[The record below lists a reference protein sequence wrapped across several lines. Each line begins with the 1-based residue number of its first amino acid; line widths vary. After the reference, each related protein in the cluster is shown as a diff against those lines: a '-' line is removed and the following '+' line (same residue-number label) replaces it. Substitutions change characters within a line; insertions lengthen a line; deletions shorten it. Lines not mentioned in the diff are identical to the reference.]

1 MGLACFVFASIK
13 KRPSVTKGQA
23 IREALEPIYG
33 FGEAEI
39 IGAPSFKQCIL
50 LVSRMNRTDGFEIC
64 RIMFNLLSPW
74 EPLSG
79 KKKALYLDSVFC
91 RLSFFLFCFLLESF
105 LPVGKQGE

>member
-13 KRPSVTKGQA
+13 KRPSVTKSQV

-33 FGEAEI
+33 FGEAVI

-64 RIMFNLLSPW
+64 RIALWFLIQSIKSLGAALW
-74 EPLSG
+74 EKEGFVS
-79 KKKALYLDSVFC
+79 
-91 RLSFFLFCFLLESF
+91 
-105 LPVGKQGE
+105 